1 MSIDYVKENVNAVIE
16 DKRLI
21 RSESFSVLLRLDK
34 VLSGKVHIGFLS
46 LNVRV
51 ICPIPIAVF

>member
-1 MSIDYVKENVNAVIE
+1 MSIDYVKENVKGVIE

-21 RSESFSVLLRLDK
+21 RSENLSVPLRLDK
-34 VLSGKVHIGFLS
+34 VLSGKVQIGFLS